1 MPVPYP
7 SSQIRG
13 IARQFGLNMI
23 SSASVP
29 SLYRKHAVIR
39 LQTETGTYAVKPFI
53 KSSLL
58 RTSTV
63 KQIIS
68 AAGNVRHLMNSGY
81 LHMPSWLPA
90 NSGKLWVLDRGRPF
104 YVTAWIEGRP
114 METAQDF
121 EQLGLALAALHAI
134 PPGKA
139 DLKRSPA
146 LEQFRLWKTKD
157 SSFRKTMARLHPKGK
172 HRRWTETYG
181 KACKSLSER
190 AWSELASP
198 ETVRLI
204 QDEAARPSFVHN
216 DVTMP
221 NVILSGDG
229 RLYIIDWDRIR
240 LGSAYIDTA
249 RAIKNTT
256 QFNPE
261 FIQSFLTGY
270 EKHRPLRKAARKVI
284 AAVYA
289 LPLEVWS
296 AFRFPSGAGSWQML
310 RTINQTWEQRVKAVE
325 FMDAWAG
332 LGE

>member
-1 MPVPYP
+1 M
-7 SSQIRG
+7 
-13 IARQFGLNMI
+13 
-23 SSASVP
+23 
-29 SLYRKHAVIR
+29 
-39 LQTETGTYAVKPFI
+39 QTETGVYALKPFI
-53 KSSLL
+53 KSELL

-63 KQIIS
+63 KQMDS
-68 AAGNVRHLMNSGY
+68 AAGYVRHLMDSGY

-114 METAQDF
+114 MQTAHDF

-134 PPGKA
+134 PPGTA
-139 DLKRSPA
+139 DLKRAPA
-146 LEQFRLWKTKD
+146 LEQIRLWKTKD
-157 SSFRKTMARLHPKGK
+157 SFFRKTMTRLHQKGRYRK
-172 HRRWTETYG
+172 WIRTCG
-181 KACKSLSER
+181 KACTFLSER
-190 AWSELASP
+190 AWRELANP
-198 ETVRLI
+198 ETLRLI
-204 QDEAARPSFVHN
+204 KDEAVHPSFVHN

-229 RLYIIDWDRIR
+229 RLFLIDWDRIR

-249 RAIKNTT
+249 KAIKNTP

-270 EKHRPLRKAARKVI
+270 EKHRPLSKAARKAI
-284 AAVYA
+284 AALYT

-296 AFRFPSGAGSWQML
+296 AFRFPSRAYSRDML
-310 RTINQTWEQRVKAVE
+310 RTIDQTWQQRVKAVE
-325 FMDAWAG
+325 FINAWAG